1 MKRTPVKIA
10 HIADTHIKN
19 LKYHED
25 YRACFEQMYETL
37 REQDVDYII
46 HCGDI
51 AHTKTQISPE
61 FVEMAS
67 DFFSNLSK
75 IATTFV
81 ILGNHDG
88 NLKNSSR
95 QDAITPIVQALDSP
109 YIRLLK
115 NSGET
120 SLAYGNVVLNVL
132 SVFDRDNWVQ
142 PTDPDK
148 INIAL
153 YHGAISNCQT
163 DAGWT
168 MEHGEDNLSIFEE
181 FDFAML
187 GDIHKRQFLDD
198 DGRIYYAGST
208 VQQNHGESDDKGFSI
223 WTIGSKDD
231 WDIKHFTLQNPRP
244 FITVELTPTGKIPR
258 RASVPSRARLR
269 IVSDN
274 NLSLDVM
281 RKAVDVARHKFKPES
296 ISFLNRSAGKR
307 GNVEEI
313 TDGIG
318 IQNLRD
324 PEIQQELISEYLK
337 DYQVKP
343 DVMSTIYE
351 LNSKYNQQVEAKED
365 VSRNVNWELVNFEWS
380 NLFNYGENN
389 SIDFRKVNGIT
400 GIFGKNFSGKSSII
414 DAILFTVFNTTSKN
428 ERKNVN
434 VVNQNRDWGGGKVTI
449 AIGDKSFTI
458 HRKVEKY
465 EKKSKGE
472 TSIEAKTHLDFSVYD
487 PVTDETTSL
496 NGTTRNQ
503 TDANIRKHFGT
514 IDDFLISSLSSQ
526 HGALAFIN
534 EGSTK
539 RKEII
544 AKFLDLQFF
553 DKKFKFAKEDAQSS
567 KVLIKKLQG
576 RDYDNEVQ
584 KAQDALEQHK
594 AAILSVEADK
604 IKLEAK
610 LTFAS
615 QNVRDLSA
623 KISNI
628 PTDVI
633 DIFEVQ
639 SEIKKTKNKII
650 SLSDSIIDDVSRL
663 HSERERFDKISNL
676 LETLDYDNLTSSLV
690 SIEEA
695 ENSLQTHTQL
705 IEVATEKK
713 KLLEDIPCGTTY
725 PACKFIRDAHVA
737 TAVIPETESK
747 IEELQDR
754 LSNLSPQVV
763 RDHLGKYRKLEKKQS
778 ETDGLIKDLQLSIE
792 RRKSALDRHK
802 ALMDELAQKQ
812 ASYNDNKEAIENL
825 EKLLKEKELYVKE
838 TQSVKEQ
845 VESNSQK
852 KIDFY
857 KSLGSEEQRIQDL
870 KERRLEFE
878 TIQSEYSS
886 YDLFLRCMHPNGIA
900 YDIIKQKLPVIN
912 EEIAKILAN
921 VVDFEIFFETTG
933 NKFDIFIKHPKH
945 EARPIEMA
953 SGAEKTM
960 AAMAI
965 RLALLSVS
973 SLPKSDL
980 FILDEPG
987 TALDEENMAG
997 FIQILGLIKV
1007 YFKNVLLISHLD
1019 SLKDCVDM
1027 QIVIEKEAGFAKV
1040 NQ

>member
-1 MKRTPVKIA
+1 LKIA

-25 YRACFEQMYETL
+25 YRVCFEQMYQTL
-37 REQDVDYII
+37 REQEVDYIV

-67 DFFSNLSK
+67 NFFSTLSD
-75 IATTFV
+75 IAPTFV

-95 QDAITPIVQALDSP
+95 QDAITPIVQALDCDDLV
-109 YIRLLK
+109 LLK
-115 NSGET
+115 DAGET
-120 SLAYGNVVLNVL
+120 EIRSGVTLNVL
-132 SVFDRDNWVQ
+132 SVFDRDNW
-142 PTDPDK
+142 TDPSDPDS

-198 DGRIYYAGST
+198 EGRVYYAGST
-208 VQQNHGESDDKGFSI
+208 IQQNHGEEDDKGFSI
-223 WTIGSKDD
+223 WTINSKDD
-231 WDIKHFTLQNPRP
+231 WDVEHFTLQNPRP
-244 FITVELTPTGKIPR
+244 FVTVELTRTGKIPR
-258 RASVPSRARLR
+258 RASVPANARLR

-307 GNVEEI
+307 GSVEEI
-313 TDGIG
+313 ADGLG
-318 IQNLRD
+318 MQNLRD
-324 PEIQQELISEYLK
+324 PEVQQELISEYLK

-343 DVMSTIYE
+343 DVMSIIYE
-351 LNSKYNQQVEAKED
+351 LNSKYNQQVESKED
-365 VSRNVNWELVNFEWS
+365 ISRNVNWELVTFDWS
-380 NLFNYGENN
+380 NLFNYGEGN
-389 SIDFRKVNGIT
+389 SVDFRNINGIT

-414 DAILFTVFNTTSKN
+414 DAILFTIFNTTSKN

-434 VVNQNRDWGGGKVTI
+434 VVNQNCDWGEGKVVI
-449 AIGDKSFTI
+449 NIGKKVYTI

-472 TSIEAKTHLDFSVYD
+472 TTIEAKTHLDFSVFD

-496 NGTTRNQ
+496 NGITRNQ

-514 IDDFLISSLSSQ
+514 IDDFLISSMSSQ

-553 DKKFKFAKEDAQSS
+553 DKKFKLGKEGALDS
-567 KVLIKKLQG
+567 KVLMKKLEG
-576 RDYDNEVQ
+576 RDYDKEI
-584 KAQDALEQHK
+584 QDAQEALEGYK
-594 AAILSVEADK
+594 ADVLKVETDK
-604 IKLEAK
+604 LKLEST
-610 LTFAS
+610 LQFANNNVLELS
-615 QNVRDLSA
+615 Q
-623 KISNI
+623 KIANI
-628 PTDVI
+628 PTEVI
-633 DIFEVQ
+633 DIHEVQ

-650 SLSDSIIDDVSRL
+650 SLSDSIVDDGNAL
-663 HSERERFDKISNL
+663 HRERERLTKINDL
-676 LETLDYDNLTSSLV
+676 LQTLDYHSLASSLV
-690 SIEEA
+690 SIEES
-695 ENSLQTHTQL
+695 ENELQSYTQRL
-705 IEVATEKK
+705 EVATEKK
-713 KLLEDIPCGTTY
+713 KLLEDIPCGTAY

-747 IEELQDR
+747 IEELEKL
-754 LSNLSPQVV
+754 LSDLNPKIV
-763 RDHLGKYRKLEKKQS
+763 RDHLDKYRKLEKKQI
-778 ETDGLIKDLQLSIE
+778 ETESLIKDLQLGIE
-792 RRKSALDRHK
+792 RRRSALDRHN
-802 ALMDELAQKQ
+802 ALIEELAQKQ
-812 ASYNDNKEAIENL
+812 SSYNDNKEAIENL
-825 EKLLKEKELYVKE
+825 EKLLKEKKLYARE
-838 TQSVKEQ
+838 SQSIEKQ
-845 VESNSQK
+845 IESNSQK
-852 KIDFY
+852 KIDLY
-857 KSLGSEEQRIQDL
+857 KSLGSEEQRIEDL
-870 KERRLEFE
+870 KQRQLEFQS
-878 TIQSEYSS
+878 IQSEYSS

-912 EEIAKILAN
+912 EEIAKILSN
-921 VVDFEIFFETTG
+921 VVDFEIFFETSG

-997 FIQILGLIKV
+997 FIRILELIKV

>member
-1 MKRTPVKIA
+1 LKRTPVKIA

-231 WDIKHFTLQNPRP
+231 WDIEHFTLQNPRP

-754 LSNLSPQVV
+754 LSNLNPQVV

>member
-1 MKRTPVKIA
+1 MKIA

-25 YRACFEQMYETL
+25 YRACFEQMYEIL
-37 REQDVDYII
+37 RQQDVDYIV

-67 DFFSNLSK
+67 DFFINLSK

-95 QDAITPIVQALDSP
+95 QDAITPIIQALDLGTL
-109 YIRLLK
+109 RLLK

-120 SLAYGNVVLNVL
+120 HLAYGNLVLNVL

-142 PTDPDK
+142 PTNPDK

-187 GDIHKRQFLDD
+187 GDIHKRQFLDKE
-198 DGRIYYAGST
+198 RRVYYAGST
-208 VQQNHGESDDKGFSI
+208 IQQNHGEEDDKGFSI
-223 WTIGSKDD
+223 WTINSKDD
-231 WDIKHFTLQNPRP
+231 WEIEHFTLQNPRP
-244 FITVELTPTGKIPR
+244 FMTIELTATGKIPR
-258 RASVPSRARLR
+258 NTSVPANARLR
-269 IVSDN
+269 LVSDN
-274 NLSLDVM
+274 NLPLDVM
-281 RKAVDVARHKFKPES
+281 RKAVDVAKHKFGPES
-296 ISFLNRSAGKR
+296 ISFLNRAAGKR
-307 GNVEEI
+307 GDVEDL
-313 TDGIG
+313 TDGLG
-318 IQNLRD
+318 AQNLRD
-324 PEIQQELISEYLK
+324 PEVQQELISEYLK
-337 DYQVKP
+337 DYQVTSDTLSK
-343 DVMSTIYE
+343 VYE
-351 LNSKYNQQVEAKED
+351 LNSKYNVQVEAKED
-365 VSRNVNWELVNFEWS
+365 ISRNVNWDLVKFEWS

-389 SIDFRKVNGIT
+389 SVDFNNVNGIV

-414 DAILFTVFNTTSKN
+414 DAILFTMFNTTSKN

-434 VVNQNRDWGGGKVTI
+434 VVNQNRDWGEGKLSIIIDDKTYTIYRKVT
-449 AIGDKSFTI
+449 
-458 HRKVEKY
+458 KY
-465 EKKSKGE
+465 TKKAKDGE
-472 TSIEAKTHLDFSVYD
+472 SVEAKTELDFSVYD
-487 PVTDETTSL
+487 AVLDETTSL
-496 NGTTRNQ
+496 NGTTRNE
-503 TDANIRKHFGT
+503 TDAAIRRHFGT

-553 DKKFKFAKEDAQSS
+553 DKKFKLAKEDSISS
-567 KVLIKKLQG
+567 KALVKKLEG
-576 RDYDNEVQ
+576 RDYEKEILEAEEAFAAHK
-584 KAQDALEQHK
+584 KA
-594 AAILSVEADK
+594 ISVVEAEEKLIETKLATEQTLLLEVSRK
-604 IKLEAK
+604 I
-610 LTFAS
+610 T
-615 QNVRDLSA
+615 D
-623 KISNI
+623 I
-628 PTDVI
+628 PTEAI
-633 DIFEVQ
+633 DIHVVQ
-639 SEIKKTKNKII
+639 SEIRKLKNQMI
-650 SLSDSIIDDVSRL
+650 SLSQTVIEESEQLITEKERIVKID
-663 HSERERFDKISNL
+663 NL
-676 LETLDYDNLTSSLV
+676 MKTLDYDSLKGSLLT
-690 SIEEA
+690 IQETEEKLKGFTGRL
-695 ENSLQTHTQL
+695 E
-705 IEVATEKK
+705 IATEKK
-713 KLLEDIPCGTTY
+713 KLLEDIPCGSSF
-725 PACKFIRDAHVA
+725 PACKFIHDAHVA
-737 TAVIPETESK
+737 SATIPEVESK
-747 IEELQDR
+747 VAELQETLKD
-754 LSNLSPQVV
+754 LNPEIV
-763 RDHLGKYRKLEKKQS
+763 RDHLDKYRALETRRVNTQ
-778 ETDGLIKDLQLSIE
+778 TFIKELELSIE
-792 RRKSALDRHK
+792 RMNSAVQRTNTRLQ
-802 ALMDELAQKQ
+802 ELAAEQ
-812 ASYNDNKEAIENL
+812 SEYNSNKEAIENL
-825 EKLLKEKELYVKE
+825 EKLIKEKDKHDNQIKSLERE
-838 TQSVKEQ
+838 NR
-845 VESNSQK
+845 SNNQK
-852 KIDFY
+852 KIDLY
-857 KSLGSEEQRIQDL
+857 KLLGSEEQRVESL

-878 TIQSEYSS
+878 TIQSEYAA

-912 EEIAKILAN
+912 EEIAKILSN
-921 VVDFEIFFETTG
+921 VVDFEIFFETSG

-997 FIQILGLIKV
+997 FIRILELIKV

>member
-1 MKRTPVKIA
+1 LKIA

-25 YRACFEQMYETL
+25 YRACFGQMYEIL
-37 REQDVDYII
+37 REQEVDYIV

-51 AHTKTQISPE
+51 AHTKTQLSPE

-67 DFFSNLSK
+67 DFFGSLAG
-75 IATTFV
+75 IAPTFV

-88 NLKNSSR
+88 NLKNSNR
-95 QDAITPIVQALDSP
+95 QDAITPIIQALD
-109 YIRLLK
+109 RNDLVVLK
-115 NSGET
+115 NAGEREIESGLT
-120 SLAYGNVVLNVL
+120 LNVL
-132 SVFDRDNWVQ
+132 SVFDRDNWVKPSQ
-142 PTDPDK
+142 PDN

-153 YHGAISNCQT
+153 YHGSITNCQT

-198 DGRIYYAGST
+198 EGRVYYAGST
-208 VQQNHGESDDKGFSI
+208 IQQNHGESNDKGFSI
-223 WTIGSKDD
+223 WTINSKDD
-231 WDIKHFTLQNPRP
+231 WNVEHFTLQNPRP
-244 FITVELTPTGKIPR
+244 FITLELTRTGRIPR
-258 RASVPSRARLR
+258 RAVVPPNARLR

-274 NLSLDVM
+274 SLPLDVM
-281 RKAVDVARHKFKPES
+281 RKAVDVARHKFDPEA
-296 ISFLNRSAGKR
+296 ISFLNRAAGKR

-313 TDGIG
+313 ADGLG
-318 IQNLRD
+318 AQNLRD
-324 PEIQQELISEYLK
+324 PEVQQELISEYLK

-343 DVMSTIYE
+343 AVLSTIYK
-351 LNSKYNQQVEAKED
+351 LNSKYNQQVESKED
-365 VSRNVNWELVNFEWS
+365 ISRNVNWELVSFEWS
-380 NLFNYGENN
+380 NLFNYGKGN
-389 SIDFRKVNGIT
+389 SVNFRNINGIT

-414 DAILFTVFNTTSKN
+414 DAILFTIFNTTSKN
-428 ERKNVN
+428 ERKNIN
-434 VVNQNRDWGGGKVTI
+434 VVNQNRNWGEGK
-449 AIGDKSFTI
+449 AIINIGKKVFTI

-472 TSIEAKTHLDFSVYD
+472 TTTEAKTYLDFSVYD
-487 PVTDETTSL
+487 PVLDETTSL

-514 IDDFLISSLSSQ
+514 IDDFLISSMSSQ
-526 HGALAFIN
+526 DGALAFIN

-553 DKKFKFAKEDAQSS
+553 DKKFKLAKDDAQQS
-567 KVLIKKLQG
+567 KALMKKLQG
-576 RDYDNEVQ
+576 RDYNKEIEE
-584 KAQDALEQHK
+584 AQSALEERRAEILQIE
-594 AAILSVEADK
+594 AAKLQ
-604 IKLEAK
+604 LEAALGFSNNK
-610 LTFAS
+610 VL
-615 QNVRDLSA
+615 DLSQ
-623 KISNI
+623 KIASI
-628 PTDVI
+628 PTEIIDVQ
-633 DIFEVQ
+633 EVG

-650 SLSDSIIDDVSRL
+650 SLSDSIVDDGNAL
-663 HSERERFDKISNL
+663 HRERERLTKINNL
-676 LETLDYDNLTSSLV
+676 IETLDYQSLANSLV
-690 SIEEA
+690 SIEES
-695 ENSLQTHTQL
+695 ENELQSYTQRL
-705 IEVATEKK
+705 EVATEKK
-713 KLLEDIPCGTTY
+713 KLLEDIPCGTAY

-747 IEELQDR
+747 IDELGKL
-754 LSNLSPQVV
+754 LSKLNPEIV
-763 RDHLGKYRKLEKKQS
+763 RDHLDKYRKLEKKQI
-778 ETDGLIKDLQLSIE
+778 ETESLIKDLQLGLE
-792 RRKSALDRHK
+792 RKRSALDRHNT
-802 ALMDELAQKQ
+802 LIEELAQKQ

-825 EKLLKEKELYVKE
+825 EKLLKEKELYASK
-838 TQSVKEQ
+838 TKSIKEQ
-845 VESNSQK
+845 IESNSEE
-852 KIDFY
+852 KIDLY
-857 KSLGSEEQRIQDL
+857 KSLGSEEQRIEDL
-870 KERRLEFE
+870 RQRQVEFE
-878 TIQSEYSS
+878 SIQSEYSS
-886 YDLFLRCMHPNGIA
+886 YDLFLRCMHPNGIG

-912 EEIAKILAN
+912 EEVAKILSN
-921 VVDFEIFFETTG
+921 VVDFEIFFETSG

-997 FIQILGLIKV
+997 FIRILELIKV

-1027 QIVIEKEAGFAKV
+1027 QIVIEKNNGYAKV